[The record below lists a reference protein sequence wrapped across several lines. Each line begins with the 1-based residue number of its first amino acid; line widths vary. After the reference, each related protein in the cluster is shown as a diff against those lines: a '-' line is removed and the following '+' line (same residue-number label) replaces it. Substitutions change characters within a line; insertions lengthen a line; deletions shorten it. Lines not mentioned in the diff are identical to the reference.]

1 VIVASTKRAIVALA
15 LVAVLLTSCSMP
27 GDDLSAQRSAF
38 LGGSPV
44 PSSEATIVPEPDTY
58 DDISV
63 PAGYRVVA
71 VRAAG
76 DPTADVIVAAIE
88 EWASDNGAELEL
100 RVGEDADGIDEQIV
114 TASEQGPDLVVGVG
128 AGVVDVF
135 ALLTSQ
141 LLDQQFLVVGAKLA
155 EPTEN
160 VTSVVW
166 PGAGFRGTGITPE
179 ADADPSA
186 VTPER
191 AREAMTAG
199 FASIRLG
206 VTGVVVSL
214 P

>member
-1 VIVASTKRAIVALA
+1 MRSKKTA
-15 LVAVLLTSCSMP
+15 LVALVLAAGLLASCSAP
-27 GDDLSAQRSAF
+27 VDDADAQRAAF
-38 LGGSPV
+38 LGGAPV
-44 PSSEATIVPEPDTY
+44 PVSEATIAPAPEAY
-58 DDISV
+58 HAVAV
-63 PAGYRVVA
+63 PAGYRVIAVGVA
-71 VRAAG
+71 SDPAG
-76 DPTADVIVAAIE
+76 DVIAGAVE
-88 EWASDNGAELEL
+88 QWARANGAVFDL
-100 RVGEDADGIDEQIV
+100 RIGADAEGIDEQLV
-114 TASEQGPDLVVGVG
+114 TAANERPDLIVGLG

-135 ALLTSQ
+135 ALTTSQ

-186 VTPER
+186 VTTPM
-191 AREAMTAG
+191 ASEAISAG